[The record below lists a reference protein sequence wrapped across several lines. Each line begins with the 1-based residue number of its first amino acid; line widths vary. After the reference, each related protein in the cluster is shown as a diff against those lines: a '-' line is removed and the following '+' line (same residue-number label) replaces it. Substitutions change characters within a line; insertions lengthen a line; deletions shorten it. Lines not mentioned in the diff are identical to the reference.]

1 MDPLRVAERW
11 TRAQPGWGRGCPDV
25 ARRGWMGWMDRLP
38 GWAAE
43 NGGGMVAACGYA
55 MENRGAMD
63 VPG

>member
-1 MDPLRVAERW
+1 M
-11 TRAQPGWGRGCPDV
+11 

-55 MENRGAMD
+55 MEDRGAVD
-63 VPG
+63 VLG